1 MRKKKPNIP
10 RFCEL
15 WKRAGDVLARKETRL
30 TLIEALVVMMLQIM
44 LYMVLTQTAMT
55 AEASLGPVESVRYE
69 RFSDTVI
76 LAWLAVVSLIGAF
89 LSFPLLVGFLRMA
102 VRAADGEEIVVAML
116 FEPFSSWRSYRRALG
131 LEWMLIWRWTL
142 FLIVVLVTC
151 VIAAIGGN
159 VMIWMGIAL
168 VIGEVTLFSYLY
180 ARRFFVAAVVIR
192 RDVSFREAKR
202 MTKKWR
208 GFACSN
214 RFELHF
220 FLWFILGLLTF
231 GILLVWDTLPR
242 MALIYFGYAEEM
254 EKNTIQLEEDKHE

>member
-15 WKRAGDVLARKETRL
+15 WKRAGDTLARRETRL
-30 TLIEALVVMMLQIM
+30 TLIEALAVMMVQIM

-55 AEASLGPVESVRYE
+55 VKESLGPVGSDPYE
-69 RFSDTVI
+69 MLSDAVI
-76 LAWLAVVSLIGAF
+76 LAWLASVLLIAAF
-89 LSFPLLVGFLRMA
+89 LTLPLWIGFVRMA
-102 VRAADGEEIVVAML
+102 ACAADGEEIVLAML
-116 FEPFSSWRSYRRALG
+116 FEPFSSFRSYRLAMRLG
-131 LEWMLIWRWTL
+131 RMLLWSCLCSRR
-142 FLIVVLVTC
+142 FHVVAVVLRK
-151 VIAAIGGN
+151 G
-159 VMIWMGIAL
+159 
-168 VIGEVTLFSYLY
+168 
-180 ARRFFVAAVVIR
+180 
-192 RDVSFREAKR
+192 VSFREAKR

>member
-15 WKRAGDVLARKETRL
+15 WKRAGDTLARRETRL

-44 LYMVLTQTAMT
+44 LYMVLTETAMT
-55 AEASLGPVESVRYE
+55 VEASLGPVGSVRYE

-76 LAWLAVVSLIGAF
+76 LAWLAAVILIAAF
-89 LSFPLLVGFLRMA
+89 LTLPLWIGFLRMA
-102 VRAADGEEIVVAML
+102 ARAADGEEIVLAML
-116 FEPFSSWRSYRRALG
+116 FEPFSSFRSYRLSMRLG
-131 LEWMLIWRWTL
+131 RMLLWSCLCSRR
-142 FLIVVLVTC
+142 FHVVAVVLRKD
-151 VIAAIGGN
+151 
-159 VMIWMGIAL
+159 MSL
-168 VIGEVTLFSYLY
+168 
-180 ARRFFVAAVVIR
+180 
-192 RDVSFREAKR
+192 REAKR